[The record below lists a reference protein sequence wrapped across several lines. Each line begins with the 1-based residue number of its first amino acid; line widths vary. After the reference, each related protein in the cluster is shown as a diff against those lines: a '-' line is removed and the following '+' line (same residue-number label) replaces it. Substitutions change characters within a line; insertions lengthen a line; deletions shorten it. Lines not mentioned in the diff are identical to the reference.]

1 MPYANWYA
9 DQPHFPGCLFIVRWC
24 TQKGLTCENCD
35 RPARA
40 RRTGCRRGGC
50 DRGAP
55 AAAPRRDPVPLPGGR
70 PVDAGPF
77 RRRASPAPWW
87 RAVCWSVLCVIA
99 VCRAR
104 GPCGLAAPGTS
115 KITGSE
121 GWDHSQERWRLID
134 AQLDAVWQNR
144 LQLDDG
150 VLDIGRHRFLVVA
163 MHGHTV
169 VPVKSTRNYSASRSP
184 STTL

>member
-1 MPYANWYA
+1 MRAVLSLTREDFPPNIA
-9 DQPHFPGCLFIVRWC
+9 DLSLAQMTLFAVGRL
-24 TQKGLTCENCD
+24 GD
-35 RPARA
+35 RGGRRHRHPAHRQ
-40 RRTGCRRGGC
+40 RTDCRR
-50 DRGAP
+50 
-55 AAAPRRDPVPLPGGR
+55 
-70 PVDAGPF
+70 
-77 RRRASPAPWW
+77 
-87 RAVCWSVLCVIA
+87 
-99 VCRAR
+99 RAR
-104 GPCGLAAPGTS
+104 GPCGLATPGTS

-121 GWDHSQERWRLID
+121 VWDNSQERWRLID

-163 MHGHTV
+163 MHGRTV